1 MTELVEFEDKGHQ
14 DEEAKEM
21 WSLNHGI
28 AQANLTALFYNDERF
43 RAITELSLDPS
54 QIDLKQ
60 FGVKAKDELI
70 PDICLYQKKEPR
82 PKKARDIM
90 KMTEMPI
97 VALEILSPKQSIDE
111 ILAKF
116 EAYFALSVKSCWL
129 VAPSL
134 ETVTV
139 YANMADYKSFGTH
152 ESEVIDEVMDIH
164 LPIQKIFEW

>member
-14 DEEAKEM
+14 DKEAKKM
-21 WSLNHGI
+21 GSLNHGV

-43 RAITELSLDPS
+43 RAITELSLDPN

-60 FGVKAKDELI
+60 FGAKDELI

-82 PKKARDIM
+82 PKKARDVM
-90 KMTEMPI
+90 KMTEMP
-97 VALEILSPKQSIDE
+97 VVVLEILSPKQSIDE

-116 EAYFALSVKSCWL
+116 EAYFALSIKSCWL

-134 ETVTV
+134 ETVTIYV
-139 YANMADYKSFGTH
+139 NMADYKSFGTH
-152 ESEVIDEVMDIH
+152 DSEVIDDMMDIH
-164 LPIQKIFEW
+164 LPIKKIFEW

>member
-21 WSLNHGI
+21 GSLNHGI

-70 PDICLYQKKEPR
+70 PDICLYH
-82 PKKARDIM
+82 RDIM

-116 EAYFALSVKSCWL
+116 EAYFALSIKSCWL